1 MTRDTPKERFIE
13 AIAEALS
20 VYQLT
25 PADFDVIIEDGSV
38 VRVGFYDDQGEIW
51 SILNADLSTLT
62 VNEEEA

>member
-13 AIAEALS
+13 AVTEALS
-20 VYQLT
+20 IDQLT

>member
-13 AIAEALS
+13 AVTEALS
-20 VYQLT
+20 IYQLT

-62 VNEEEA
+62 VNEEES

>member
-13 AIAEALS
+13 AVTKALS
-20 VYQLT
+20 IYQLT